1 MQLELKRPIVRTS
14 LADMVYENIL
24 ESIVSGRL
32 TSGSELNEV
41 GLAEELQV
49 SRTPVHEA
57 LRRLAAD
64 GLVELLATRRIRVAR
79 FEEAQLIEIYDM
91 RKLLECAAV
100 ERAAEHASDE
110 DIARL
115 RADFKAL
122 TASRKAEDWPGRAI
136 AFDVA
141 FHLRIAELSGNRQLE
156 AEIAKYKRL
165 VQGFCRYTGSAENL
179 WEASREHGRILDA
192 LEARD
197 PAAARRAMEEHI
209 NARLGVVLRESRN
222 GQD

>member
-1 MQLELKRPIVRTS
+1 
-14 LADMVYENIL
+14 MVYENLL

-32 TSGSELNEV
+32 PSGSELNEV

-57 LRRLAAD
+57 LRRLATD
-64 GLVELLATRRIRVAR
+64 GLVELLATRRLRVAR
-79 FEEAQLIEIYDM
+79 FDESNLLEIYDL

-110 DIARL
+110 DLAKL
-115 RADFKAL
+115 RTEFKAL
-122 TASRKAEDWPGRAI
+122 TAARKADDWITRAI

-141 FHLRIAELSGNRQLE
+141 FHLQIAELSGNRQLG

-165 VQGFCRYTGSAENL
+165 VQVFCRITGTAENL
-179 WEASREHGRILDA
+179 WDACQEHGRILDA
-192 LEARD
+192 LRVHD
-197 PAAARRAMEEHI
+197 PVAARRAMKTHI
-209 NARLGVVLRESRN
+209 EARQHVVLRESQNR
-222 GQD
+222 QASRP